1 MSRRRNIIGE
11 KNNRLGGADTGNS
24 GADEGVTHAD
34 VNSHLADFLRGKE
47 GERIKTKAVDIFKV
61 APDPAQPRRAIPSS
75 VRGDWSPNAEEMPGF
90 LEHWRAGTGIDLAP
104 LLAENTDVTR
114 PEELPA
120 QVASFLKIVDLAR
133 SVLWDGLLNPISVVR
148 VADGFL
154 IETGERRW
162 MAYHL
167 LHMATKDEK
176 WSKIPA
182 QIVDESDP
190 FRQAAENN
198 QRADLNAIGRAR
210 QYAILMMALHPD
222 KPFVDYEEVDSDRAY
237 YAQASDLRTP
247 YGQSDRLLTAMGV
260 AERSILTHYRN
271 LLNLDDA
278 IWTQADDE
286 DWSLRQLLNAFNN
299 SDESVIPIDPP
310 PPSTM
315 KPIELEEPDVFK
327 QNASF
332 FARNFERVGEW
343 SNKKKEDG
351 LEKISQMRA
360 FLDDLEGRLKG

>member
-11 KNNRLGGADTGNS
+11 KQNRLGGEGGN
-24 GADEGVTHAD
+24 DEGVTHAD

-61 APDPAQPRRAIPSS
+61 SPDPAQPRRAIPSS
-75 VRGDWSPNAEEMPGF
+75 VRGEWSPNAEEMPGF
-90 LEHWRAGTGIDLAP
+90 LEHWRTQTGIDLEP
-104 LLAENTDVTR
+104 LLAENTDVER
-114 PEELPA
+114 PEVVPPHI
-120 QVASFLKIVDLAR
+120 ASFLKIVDLAR

-148 VADGFL
+148 VADGFI

-167 LHMATKDEK
+167 LHMATGDDK

-198 QRADLNAIGRAR
+198 QRSDLNAIGRAR
-210 QYAILMMALHPD
+210 QYAILMMALHPE
-222 KPFVDYEEVDSDRAY
+222 KSFMEYESFDSDRAY

-271 LLNLDDA
+271 LLNVDDA
-278 IWTQADDE
+278 TWTQADDE

-299 SDESVIPIDPP
+299 SDDSIIPIDPP
-310 PPSTM
+310 PPSQ
-315 KPIELEEPDVFK
+315 KVPAELAKTDIFK
-327 QNASF
+327 QNASY

-343 SNKKKEDG
+343 SKKKKEDS